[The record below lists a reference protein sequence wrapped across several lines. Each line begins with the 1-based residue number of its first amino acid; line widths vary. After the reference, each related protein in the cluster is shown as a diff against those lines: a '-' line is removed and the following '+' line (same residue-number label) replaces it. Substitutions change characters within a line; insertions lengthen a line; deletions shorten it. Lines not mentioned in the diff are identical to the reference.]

1 MAVTAG
7 FHSPHVRAARLLH
20 SKKHRASARCF
31 LIEGPAL
38 VSAALDAGAM
48 PTALFYLPERSA
60 AADASA
66 AAAEAAGV
74 PVYSVDERTLVSL
87 AQTRAPQAIVAQV
100 PFIERKGPEDLAAL
114 VPADGPA
121 TILVLHD
128 LDDPGNAGTLVR
140 TAEAFGV
147 RAVCFGPESVEP
159 YNDKLVRATMGALF
173 RVPIVRYEAWPEL
186 AKSLERIGMQAVGAA
201 AGAPDIRS
209 VQPPARSALILG
221 NERQGLSTLPAD
233 AVALTVGIPQRPQG
247 DSLNVAVAGSILL
260 YELARRGSQLGA
272 QQ

>member
-20 SKKHRASARCF
+20 SKKHRAGARCF

-38 VSAALDAGAM
+38 VNAALDAGAM
-48 PTALFYLPERSA
+48 PTALFHLPERSA

-66 AAAEAAGV
+66 TAAEAAGV
-74 PVYSVDERTLVSL
+74 PVYAVDERTLDSL
-87 AQTRAPQAIVAQV
+87 AQTRAPQGIVAQV
-100 PFIERKGPEDLAAL
+100 PFVERTGPEDLAAL

-140 TAEAFGV
+140 SAEAFGV

-186 AKSLERIGMQAVGAA
+186 AKSLEQMGMQAIAAA

-221 NERQGLSTLPAD
+221 NERQGLSALPTD
-233 AVALTVGIPQRPQG
+233 AFALTVGIPQRPQG
-247 DSLNVAVAGSILL
+247 ESLNVAVAGSILL
-260 YELARRGSQLGA
+260 YELARLGF
-272 QQ
+272 Q